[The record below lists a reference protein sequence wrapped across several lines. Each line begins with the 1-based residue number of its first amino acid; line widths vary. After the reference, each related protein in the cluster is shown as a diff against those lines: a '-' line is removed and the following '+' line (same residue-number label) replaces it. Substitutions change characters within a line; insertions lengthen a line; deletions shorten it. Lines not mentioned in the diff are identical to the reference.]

1 MHFRK
6 GEKPMDNGAESYK
19 RYLDG
24 DDSGM
29 VEIIRDYKDGLT
41 LYLNGYVRNIFTAE
55 ELMEETFFRLMTR
68 KPKFSGKS
76 SFKTWLYA
84 IGRNLATD
92 YMRKNSRFS
101 ISDES
106 QTLTEVAEEESV
118 EAAYLKEES
127 KVRLHRAMK
136 NLKPEYEQVL
146 YLIYF
151 ENCSNGQ
158 AARAM
163 KKKKRQI
170 ENLIYRAK
178 KALKSEL
185 EKEDFSYEGL

>member
-1 MHFRK
+1 
-6 GEKPMDNGAESYK
+6 MDNGTESYR

-41 LYLNGYVRNIFTAE
+41 LYLNSYVRNIFVAE

-84 IGRNLATD
+84 IGRNMATD
-92 YMRKNSRFS
+92 YLRKNSKSAFAGLS
-101 ISDES
+101 EITVSD
-106 QTLTEVAEEESV
+106 EEESI
-118 EAAYLKEES
+118 EAAYIREES
-127 KVRLHRAMK
+127 RIRLHKAMK
-136 NLKPEYEQVL
+136 RLKPEYEQVL
-146 YLIYF
+146 YLVFF
-151 ENCSNGQ
+151 EDCSNGQ
-158 AARAM
+158 AAAVMNRN
-163 KKKKRQI
+163 KRQI

-178 KALKSEL
+178 AALKSEL
-185 EKEDFSYEGL
+185 EKEGFSYEGL

>member
-1 MHFRK
+1 
-6 GEKPMDNGAESYK
+6 MDNGAESYK

-24 DDSGM
+24 DDGGM

-68 KPKFSGKS
+68 KPKFSGRS

-92 YMRKNSRFS
+92 YLRKNSRLS
-101 ISDES
+101 MSGGS
-106 QTLTEVAEEESV
+106 QTLTEAAEEEGV
-118 EAAYLKEES
+118 EAAYIKDES
-127 KVRLHRAMK
+127 RIQLHRAMK

-151 ENCSNGQ
+151 EDCSNEQ
-158 AARAM
+158 TASVM

-185 EKEDFSYEGL
+185 EKEGFSYEGL